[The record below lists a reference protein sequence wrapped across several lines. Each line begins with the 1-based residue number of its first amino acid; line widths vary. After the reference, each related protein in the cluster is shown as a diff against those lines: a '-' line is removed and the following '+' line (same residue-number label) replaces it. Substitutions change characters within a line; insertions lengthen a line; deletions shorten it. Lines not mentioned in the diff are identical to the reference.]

1 MKLYFFE
8 RKRKGIVF
16 ESLLLSFDLVVVM
29 NCCCLFNSIFMRIA
43 EQVDGL
49 F

>member
-1 MKLYFFE
+1 MKLYFAE
-8 RKRKGIVF
+8 RQRKGIVF
-16 ESLLLSFDLVVVM
+16 ESLLLSFYLVVVM

>member
-8 RKRKGIVF
+8 RQRKGIVF
-16 ESLLLSFDLVVVM
+16 ESLLLSFYLVVVM
-29 NCCCLFNSIFMRIA
+29 NCCYLFNSVFMTIA
-43 EQVDGL
+43 ERVDDL

>member
-1 MKLYFFE
+1 MKLYFVE
-8 RKRKGIVF
+8 RQRKGIVF
-16 ESLLLSFDLVVVM
+16 EFLLLSFYLVVVM
-29 NCCCLFNSIFMRIA
+29 ICCCLFNSMFMRIA

>member
-8 RKRKGIVF
+8 RQRKGIVF
-16 ESLLLSFDLVVVM
+16 ESLILSFYLVVVM
-29 NCCCLFNSIFMRIA
+29 NYCCLYNSMFMRIT
-43 EQVDGL
+43 EQMDGL

>member
-1 MKLYFFE
+1 MKLYFVE
-8 RKRKGIVF
+8 RQRKGIVF
-16 ESLLLSFDLVVVM
+16 ESLLLSFYLVVVM
-29 NCCCLFNSIFMRIA
+29 NCSCLFNSMFMRIA

>member
-8 RKRKGIVF
+8 RKRTGIVF
-16 ESLLLSFDLVVVM
+16 ESLLLSFYLVVVM
-29 NCCCLFNSIFMRIA
+29 NCCCLFNSVFMRIT
-43 EQVDGL
+43 EQMDGL

>member
-1 MKLYFFE
+1 MKFYFVE

-16 ESLLLSFDLVVVM
+16 ESLILSFYLVVVM
-29 NCCCLFNSIFMRIA
+29 NCCCLYNSMFMRIT
-43 EQVDGL
+43 EQMDGL

>member
-16 ESLLLSFDLVVVM
+16 EFLLLSFYLVVVM
-29 NCCCLFNSIFMRIA
+29 NCCCLFISMFMRIA
-43 EQVDGL
+43 EQMDGL

>member
-16 ESLLLSFDLVVVM
+16 EPLLLSFYLVVVM
-29 NCCCLFNSIFMRIA
+29 NCCCLFNSVFMRIT
-43 EQVDGL
+43 EQMDGL

>member
-16 ESLLLSFDLVVVM
+16 ESLLLSFYLVVVM
-29 NCCCLFNSIFMRIA
+29 NCCCLFNSMFMRIT
-43 EQVDGL
+43 EQMDGL

>member
-16 ESLLLSFDLVVVM
+16 ESLHLSFYLVVVM
-29 NCCCLFNSIFMRIA
+29 ICCCLFNSMFMRIA